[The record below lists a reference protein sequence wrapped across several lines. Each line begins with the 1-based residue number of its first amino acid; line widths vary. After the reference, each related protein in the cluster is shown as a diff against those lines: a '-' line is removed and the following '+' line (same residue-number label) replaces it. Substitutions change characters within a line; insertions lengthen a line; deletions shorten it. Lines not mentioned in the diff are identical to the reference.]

1 VLSYD
6 SLYNAPVEKLKANVD
21 EWTVMIGK
29 LKPLG
34 SDLRDNV
41 AGPLKSAGWKGDDAE
56 RAMSFIGETA
66 KEFDDAVKEATGIR
80 DILSEAHGRISRQ
93 RDVLRRIASQ
103 DAPSVG
109 LRVDA
114 KGEVSGP
121 FPVENDKSTW
131 RGKPSWDEACRDYR
145 AKVLEIEKNI
155 ERARADA
162 TEADDTAAW
171 ALHVNLGGDKHNFN
185 EPKYTTLPAAWL
197 AGSEGNFRGAQNYIF
212 GEMMKNKDSATVQRI
227 KALLAKGDPGSR
239 AAALALWA
247 EKVAPN
253 RAWDHKPLLA
263 DRYGLETKGE
273 LMLQQPGKN
282 RAVSYDIWSNIH
294 YGYVGRAAGLSRFEL
309 ENGAQVPV
317 LAGNTDE
324 GDKIT
329 VRLGE
334 DLYDRYGPNLT
345 EAQLQAEV
353 KKTIDEL
360 QSKRAGQVT
369 PRGQ

>member
-1 VLSYD
+1 MLSYD

-21 EWTVMIGK
+21 EWTTMVGK

-41 AGPLKSAGWKGDDAE
+41 AGPLKSAGWKGADADA
-56 RAMSFIGETA
+56 AMSFIGETA

-93 RDVLRRIASQ
+93 RDVLRRIAGQ
-103 DAPSVG
+103 DAPGFG
-109 LRVDA
+109 LHVDG

-121 FPVENDKSTW
+121 LPVENDKNTW
-131 RGKPSWDEACRDYR
+131 RGKPSWDEACRDFR
-145 AKVLEIEKNI
+145 AKVLEIEKRI

-185 EPKYTTLPAAWL
+185 APQHTTLAQAWE
-197 AGSEGNFRGAQNYIF
+197 AGSEGNFTGAQNYIF
-212 GEMMKNKDSATVQRI
+212 GEMMRNKDSATVARI
-227 KALLAKGDPGSR
+227 KALLATGRPTDR
-239 AAALALWA
+239 AAALALWT

-253 RAWDHKPLLA
+253 RSWDHKPLLA
-263 DRYGLETKGE
+263 KRYGLETVNE
-273 LMLQQPGKN
+273 LSLKDPNGN

-317 LAGNTDE
+317 LAGNTDA

-329 VRLGE
+329 VRVGE
-334 DLYDRYGPNLT
+334 DIYDKYGPNLT
-345 EAQLQAEV
+345 EEQFQREV
-353 KKTIDEL
+353 TKAVNEL
-360 QSKRAGQVT
+360 QSKGTPQVK
-369 PRGQ
+369 PWG